1 MRRLR
6 RGDRMVLIAQRLF
19 GEPHKVFPL
28 STFTES
34 LGAAKSTISEDL
46 SALRALCE
54 EFQLGRIE
62 TLAGAAGG
70 VRYTPLCTPVQI
82 AAIAEDLASRLGQP
96 SRILPGGF
104 LYMTDVLSL
113 PSVAARLGEVFATF
127 FADRRP
133 DVVLAMEVKG
143 IALALMTARAFNV
156 PMVTIRR
163 GGRAM
168 EGAEGTSVT
177 VNYVSGSSRAVQ
189 AMTLPMRAVPAG
201 ARALFIDDF
210 LRAGGTAR
218 GVHDL
223 MRECRAEVV
232 GIGVLI
238 ATSQPRDKLVDEYVA
253 LLTFDGVDEA
263 AGTVRIAPSRWT
275 LRRAAHPRAGRGPEA
290 PQPGGAGVPA
300 AAPADRPRATIP
312 SKPAERS

>member
-19 GEPHKVFPL
+19 QEPHKIFPL
-28 STFTES
+28 GTFTES

-70 VRYTPLCTPVQI
+70 VRYTPLCTPAQI
-82 AAIAEDLASRLGQP
+82 ATIAEDLASRLRQP

-104 LYMTDVLSL
+104 LYMTDLLSL
-113 PSVAARLGEVFATF
+113 PSVTSRLGDVFATF

-156 PMVTIRR
+156 PLVTIRR

-168 EGAEGTSVT
+168 EGAEGASVT

-189 AMTLPMRAVPAG
+189 SMTLPLRAVAPG

-210 LRAGGTAR
+210 LRGGGTAR

-223 MRECRAEVV
+223 MRESRAEVV

-238 ATSQPRDKLVDEYVA
+238 ETSQPREKLVDEYVA

-263 AGTVRIAPSRWT
+263 AGVVRISPSRRT
-275 LRRAAHPRAGRGPEA
+275 LRR
-290 PQPGGAGVPA
+290 VA
-300 AAPADRPRATIP
+300 AAPA
-312 SKPAERS
+312 ERSSD

>member
-19 GEPHKVFPL
+19 QEPHKVFPL

-62 TLAGAAGG
+62 TLTGAAGG
-70 VRYTPLCTPVQI
+70 VRYTPLCTPAQI
-82 AAIAEDLASRLGQP
+82 AQIAEDLASRLRHP

-104 LYMTDVLSL
+104 LYMTDLLSL
-113 PSVAARLGEVFATF
+113 PSVTSRLGDVFATF

-143 IALALMTARAFNV
+143 IALAFMTARAFNV
-156 PMVTIRR
+156 PLVTIRR

-168 EGAEGTSVT
+168 EGAEGASVT

-189 AMTLPMRAVPAG
+189 SMTLPLRAVAPG

-210 LRAGGTAR
+210 LRGGGTAR
-218 GVHDL
+218 GVRDL
-223 MRECRAEVV
+223 MRESRAEVV

-238 ATSQPRDKLVDEYVA
+238 EASQPREKLVDEYVA
-253 LLTFDGVDEA
+253 LLTLDGVDEA
-263 AGTVRIAPSRWT
+263 AGTVRISPSRRT
-275 LRRAAHPRAGRGPEA
+275 LALGGRTHGSGLDAARRP
-290 PQPGGAGVPA
+290 
-300 AAPADRPRATIP
+300 
-312 SKPAERS
+312 

>member
-1 MRRLR
+1 
-6 RGDRMVLIAQRLF
+6 MVLIAQRLF
-19 GEPHKVFPL
+19 QEPHKVFPL

-70 VRYTPLCTPVQI
+70 VRYTPLCTPAQI
-82 AAIAEDLASRLGQP
+82 AAIAEDLAGRLRQP

-104 LYMTDVLSL
+104 LYMTDLLSL
-113 PSVAARLGEVFATF
+113 PSVTSRLGDVFATF

-156 PMVTIRR
+156 PLVTIRR

-168 EGAEGTSVT
+168 EGAEGASVT

-189 AMTLPMRAVPAG
+189 PMTLPLRAVAPG

-210 LRAGGTAR
+210 LRGGGTAR

-238 ATSQPRDKLVDEYVA
+238 ETSQPREKLVDEYVA

-263 AGTVRIAPSRWT
+263 AGVVRINPSRRALHRVSAAASGDPT
-275 LRRAAHPRAGRGPEA
+275 AGSGPAAHARG
-290 PQPGGAGVPA
+290 
-300 AAPADRPRATIP
+300 APASMKLKPQAAVP
-312 SKPAERS
+312 PKPAERS